1 MHRENP
7 YKPIRA
13 KIEKIIDETSNIK
26 TFVLRP
32 DKQIPFKSGQFMQVS
47 IPGKG
52 EAPFTPSSSMFELET
67 LEFSIMK
74 AGSITGLL
82 HDAKVGDEVGL
93 RGPLGDGYYKINEW
107 KGKEI
112 FIVGGGVGLAPLR
125 ALLLSLFHKAN
136 DYKKIYIRFG
146 ARSPQDIS
154 YKKQLEEWKKISNVD
169 FDITVD
175 HGSDSWNGKVGLV
188 TTILDNSGVDL
199 NNAVGIV
206 CGPPIMMKFATQKL
220 LDLGFSADNV
230 YLSMEKNMS
239 CGVGMCF
246 HCNVGPYLAC
256 KDGPVFTWK
265 QLKDIPDPW

>member
-1 MHRENP
+1 MQKNNP
-7 YKPIRA
+7 YKPIKA
-13 KIEKIIDETSNIK
+13 KIEKIIDETSTIK
-26 TFVLRP
+26 TFVLKP
-32 DKQIPFKSGQFMQVS
+32 EEKIAFASGQFMQVS

-52 EAPFTPSSSMFELET
+52 EAPFTPSSSMYDINT

-74 AGSITGLL
+74 AGSVTSLL

-93 RGPLGDGYYKINEW
+93 RGPLGDGYYKIDQW

-112 FIVGGGVGLAPLR
+112 FVVGGGVGLAPLR
-125 ALLLSLFHKAN
+125 ALLLSLFHNIN

-146 ARSPQDIS
+146 ARTPDDLS
-154 YKKQLEEWKKISNVD
+154 YKNLLEKWKKMDKVD
-169 FDITVD
+169 FDVTVD
-175 HGSDSWNGKVGLV
+175 NGSANWNGKVGLV
-188 TTILDNSGVDL
+188 TTILDNSGVDMS
-199 NNAVGIV
+199 NAVAII
-206 CGPPIMMKFATQKL
+206 CGPPIMMKFCNKKL
-220 LDLGFSADNV
+220 LDLGFKADQI

-256 KDGPVFTWK
+256 KDGPVFTWG